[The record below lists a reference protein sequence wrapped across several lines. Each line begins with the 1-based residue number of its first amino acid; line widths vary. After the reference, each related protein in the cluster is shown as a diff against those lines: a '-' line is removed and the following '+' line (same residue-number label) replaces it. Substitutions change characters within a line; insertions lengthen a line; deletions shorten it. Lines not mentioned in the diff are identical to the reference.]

1 MRSAIP
7 AGLAGRRR
15 STAGLGN
22 FPPTPIASTSTM
34 WRCCPKR
41 AGWDL
46 GESLVDLLRA
56 LGIRSGF
63 TVLALTAVNRSTS
76 YWRRRGFSDYS
87 GDGVLAAK
95 LASYGDDAVYMISE
109 V

>member
-1 MRSAIP
+1 
-7 AGLAGRRR
+7 
-15 STAGLGN
+15 
-22 FPPTPIASTSTM
+22 
-34 WRCCPKR
+34 
-41 AGWDL
+41 
-46 GESLVDLLRA
+46 
-56 LGIRSGF
+56 
-63 TVLALTAVNRSTS
+63 LALTAVNRSTS